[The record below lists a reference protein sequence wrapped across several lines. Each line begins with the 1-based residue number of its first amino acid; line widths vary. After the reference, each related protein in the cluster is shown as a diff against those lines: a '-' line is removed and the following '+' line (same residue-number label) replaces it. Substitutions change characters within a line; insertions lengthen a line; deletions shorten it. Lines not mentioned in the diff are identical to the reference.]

1 MKTWIL
7 AGTLGV
13 CALLANAQTLPDSQT
28 VTIPGGR
35 LHAIELPAHRHL
47 MTAQEFAPFR
57 GGYELANGQVLHL
70 RNAGSIG
77 AFMYARI
84 DDQEEHR
91 IVASS
96 RDSFVALDR
105 QLAMRI
111 DLRDDGS
118 GWRSADAGTGRET
131 GERRPRACTRAKH
144 GPGITLRGML
154 HSASVAA
161 MSNNILFNSKT
172 RYPGCHPTDG
182 GPGGA
187 PAPLPDALRQCAA
200 NHGVA
205 LGTALMLDLQLA
217 YPGMPAVYGKLLS
230 ADGHF
235 IHFEMDLDDDLR
247 PLPGSVAWDDI
258 SASYDLGR
266 AHKRGTGMG
275 YGLLCKKVLQELN
288 HGAS

>member
-77 AFMYARI
+77 SLMYARI
-84 DDQEEHR
+84 DDQDEHR
-91 IVASS
+91 IVATSS
-96 RDSFVALDR
+96 NSFVALDQ

-118 GWRSADAGTGRET
+118 VG
-131 GERRPRACTRAKH
+131 GEVLMRVPAEK
-144 GPGITLRGML
+144 L
-154 HSASVAA
+154 ASGEIV
-161 MSNNILFNSKT
+161 
-172 RYPGCHPTDG
+172 
-182 GPGGA
+182 
-187 PAPLPDALRQCAA
+187 PAHVQSM
-200 NHGVA
+200 G
-205 LGTALMLDLQLA
+205 LA
-217 YPGMPAVYGKLLS
+217 S
-230 ADGHF
+230 
-235 IHFEMDLDDDLR
+235 R
-247 PLPGSVAWDDI
+247 
-258 SASYDLGR
+258 
-266 AHKRGTGMG
+266 
-275 YGLLCKKVLQELN
+275 
-288 HGAS
+288 